1 MGHLNQRNIIIGVC
15 GGIAAYK
22 SAELVRLLQ
31 KQGANVRVVMTDG
44 AQAFITPLTLQA
56 LSGNTV
62 HTELLDAE
70 AERGMG
76 HIELARW
83 ADAIVVAP
91 ATADVLAK
99 LANGDADNLLT
110 TLVLATAA
118 PIVVAPAMNQQM
130 WAQAATQDN
139 CDTLRQRNVIFVGPE
154 AGEQAC
160 GDIGAGRMSE
170 PSDIVDALNAHF
182 PSRAL
187 DGLHVVITAGPTRE
201 AIDPVRFI
209 GNHSSGKMGF
219 ALARAATEAG
229 ASVTLISGPVH
240 LPTPEG
246 VKRLD
251 VESTQQMLD
260 ACQAACSLAHI
271 FIGCAAVADYRPV
284 TVAEHKIKKQSDQG
298 LTIELT
304 QNPDIVATIS
314 RDFPNLYTAGFAA
327 ETQNVLDHARQKR
340 HRKQLNLIIANDVSN
355 GGVFGQDHNSVTI
368 IGSELE
374 LHLPLANKLQVARSC
389 IEALA
394 EDYRRTH
401 SRRSRH
407 E

>member
-31 KQGANVRVVMTDG
+31 KQGANIRVVMTEG

-56 LSGNTV
+56 LSGNPV
-62 HTELLDAE
+62 HIELLDAE

-83 ADAIVVAP
+83 ADAIVIAP
-91 ATADVLAK
+91 ATADILAK

-118 PIVVAPAMNQQM
+118 PVFVAPAMNQQM

-139 CDTLRQRNVIFVGPE
+139 CDTLRRRHFYFVGPDS
-154 AGEQAC
+154 GEQAC
-160 GDIGAGRMSE
+160 GDVGSGRMSE
-170 PSDIVDALNAHF
+170 PTDIVKAMNAHF

-187 DGLHVVITAGPTRE
+187 EGLRLVITAGPTRE

-219 ALARAATEAG
+219 ALARAAIEAG
-229 ASVTLISGPVH
+229 ATVTLIAGPVH
-240 LPTPEG
+240 LDTPERANR
-246 VKRLD
+246 VN
-251 VESTQQMLD
+251 VESAREMLSACED
-260 ACQAACSLAHI
+260 ACTQADI
-271 FIGCAAVADYRPV
+271 FIACAAVADFRPV
-284 TVAEHKIKKQSDQG
+284 TTADHKLKKQGDSG

-314 RDFPNLYTAGFAA
+314 KEFPELYTVGFAA
-327 ETQNVLDHARQKR
+327 ETQNVLEHAREKR
-340 HRKQLNLIIANDVSN
+340 IRKALDLIIANDVGN
-355 GGVFGQDHNSVTI
+355 DAVFGKDHNRVTI

-374 LHLPLANKLQVARSC
+374 LHLPEASKLEVARAC
-389 IEALA
+389 IEELA
-394 EDYRRTH
+394 KEYRRTH
-401 SRRSRH
+401 
-407 E
+407 

>member
-22 SAELVRLLQ
+22 SAELVRQLQ
-31 KQGANVRVVMTDG
+31 KQGANVRVVMTEG

-56 LSGNTV
+56 LSGNPV

-83 ADAIVVAP
+83 ADAIVIAP

-118 PIVVAPAMNQQM
+118 PVFVAPAMNQQM
-130 WAQAATQDN
+130 WAQTATQDN
-139 CDTLRQRNVIFVGPE
+139 CDTLRQRKFVFVGPD

-160 GDIGAGRMSE
+160 GDVGSGRMSE
-170 PSDIVDALNAHF
+170 PADIVEALNTHF

-187 DGLHVVITAGPTRE
+187 EGLRLVITAGPTRE

-219 ALARAATEAG
+219 ALARAAIEAG
-229 ASVTLISGPVH
+229 ATVTLVAGPVH
-240 LPTPEG
+240 LDTPA
-246 VKRLD
+246 RTTRID
-251 VESTQQMLD
+251 VESARDMLN
-260 ACQAACSLAHI
+260 ACQNACHQADI
-271 FIGCAAVADYRPV
+271 FIACAAVADYRPV
-284 TVAEHKIKKQSDQG
+284 TVADHKLKKQGDSG

-314 RDFPNLYTAGFAA
+314 REFPSLYTVGFAA
-327 ETQNVLDHARQKR
+327 ETQHVLDHAREKR
-340 HRKQLNLIIANDVSN
+340 IRKQLDLIIANDVGN
-355 GGVFGQDHNSVTI
+355 DAVFGQDHNRVII

-374 LHLPLANKLQVARSC
+374 LHLPEASKLDVARTC
-389 IEALA
+389 IDELA
-394 EDYRRTH
+394 KEYRRTH
-401 SRRSRH
+401 
-407 E
+407 

>member
-31 KQGANVRVVMTDG
+31 KQGACIRVVMTEG

-56 LSGNTV
+56 LSGNPV

-83 ADAIVVAP
+83 ADAIVIAP

-118 PIVVAPAMNQQM
+118 PVFVAPAMNQQM
-130 WAQAATQDN
+130 WAQAATQEN
-139 CDTLRQRNVIFVGPE
+139 CDTLRRRNIFFIGPE

-170 PSDIVDALNAHF
+170 PSAIVESLNAHF

-187 DGLHVVITAGPTRE
+187 EGVRVVITAGPTRE

-219 ALARAATEAG
+219 ALARAAREAG
-229 ASVTLISGPVH
+229 ATVTLIAGPVH
-240 LPTPEG
+240 LATPEG
-246 VKRLD
+246 VERID
-251 VESTQQMLD
+251 VESAQQMLS
-260 ACQAACSLAHI
+260 ACEQRCEHADI
-271 FIGCAAVADYRPV
+271 FVACAAVADYRPI
-284 TVAEHKIKKQSDQG
+284 AIADHKLKKQGEAG

-304 QNPDIVATIS
+304 QNPDIAATIS
-314 RDFPNLYTAGFAA
+314 RDFPELYTVGFAA
-327 ETQNVLDHARQKR
+327 ETQNVLEHAREKR
-340 HRKQLNLIIANDVSN
+340 QRKQLDLIIANDVSN
-355 GGVFGQDHNSVTI
+355 DAVFGQDHNSVTI
-368 IGSELE
+368 IGPELQ
-374 LHLPLANKLQVARSC
+374 LHLDKASKLQVARSC
-389 IEALA
+389 IEAIA
-394 EDYRRTH
+394 TDFH
-401 SRRSRH
+401 RSD
-407 E
+407 

>member
-22 SAELVRLLQ
+22 SAELVRQLQ
-31 KQGANVRVVMTDG
+31 KQGANVRVVMTEG

-56 LSGNTV
+56 LSGNPV

-83 ADAIVVAP
+83 ADAIVIAP

-118 PIVVAPAMNQQM
+118 PVFVAPAMNQQM
-130 WAQAATQDN
+130 WAQTATQDN
-139 CDTLRQRNVIFVGPE
+139 CDTLRRRKFVFVGPE

-160 GDIGAGRMSE
+160 GDVGSGRMSE
-170 PSDIVDALNAHF
+170 PADIVEALNTHF

-187 DGLHVVITAGPTRE
+187 EGLRLVITAGPTRE

-219 ALARAATEAG
+219 ALARAAIEAG
-229 ASVTLISGPVH
+229 ATVTLVAGPVH
-240 LPTPEG
+240 LDTPE
-246 VKRLD
+246 RATRID
-251 VESTQQMLD
+251 VESARDMLS
-260 ACQAACSLAHI
+260 ACHSACHQADI
-271 FIGCAAVADYRPV
+271 FIACAAVADYRPV
-284 TVAEHKIKKQSDQG
+284 TVADHKLKKQGDTG

-314 RDFPNLYTAGFAA
+314 REFPSLYTVGFAA
-327 ETQNVLDHARQKR
+327 ETQHVLEHAREKR
-340 HRKQLNLIIANDVSN
+340 IRKQLDLIIANDVGN
-355 GGVFGQDHNSVTI
+355 DAVFGQDHNSVII

-374 LHLPLANKLQVARSC
+374 LHLPEASKLDVARTC
-389 IEALA
+389 INELA
-394 EDYRRTH
+394 KEYRRTH
-401 SRRSRH
+401 
-407 E
+407 

>member
-31 KQGANVRVVMTDG
+31 KQGANIRVVMTEG

-56 LSGNTV
+56 LSGNPV

-83 ADAIVVAP
+83 ADAIVIAP

-118 PIVVAPAMNQQM
+118 PVFVAPAMNQQM
-130 WAQAATQDN
+130 WAQVATQDN
-139 CDTLRQRNVIFVGPE
+139 CETLRRRSFIFVGPE

-160 GDIGAGRMSE
+160 GDIGSGRMSE
-170 PSDIVDALNAHF
+170 PTDIVDALNAHF

-187 DGLHVVITAGPTRE
+187 DGLRVVITAGPTRE

-219 ALARAATEAG
+219 ALARAAADAG
-229 ASVTLISGPVH
+229 ASVTVIAGPVH
-240 LPTPEG
+240 IDTPTG
-246 VKRLD
+246 VERIN
-251 VESTQQMLD
+251 VESARQMLS
-260 ACQAACSLAHI
+260 ACKEACSHADI
-271 FIGCAAVADYRPV
+271 FIACAAVADYRPV
-284 TVAEHKIKKQSDQG
+284 TVADHKLKKQGDSG

-314 RDFPNLYTAGFAA
+314 TQFPTIYTVGFAA
-327 ETQNVLDHARQKR
+327 ETQNVLEHARDKR
-340 HRKQLNLIIANDVSN
+340 VRKQLDLIIANDVGN
-355 GGVFGQDHNSVTI
+355 DAVFGQDHNSVTI

-374 LHLPLANKLQVARSC
+374 LHLPETSKLQVARSC
-389 IEALA
+389 VEALA
-394 EDYRRTH
+394 KEYRRTH
-401 SRRSRH
+401 
-407 E
+407 

>member
-56 LSGNTV
+56 LSGNPV
-62 HTELLDAE
+62 HIELLDTE

-83 ADAIVVAP
+83 ADAIVIAP
-91 ATADVLAK
+91 ATADILAK

-118 PIVVAPAMNQQM
+118 PVFVAPAMNQQM
-130 WAQAATQDN
+130 WAQAATQEN
-139 CDTLRQRNVIFVGPE
+139 CDTLRRRKFLFIGPD

-160 GDIGAGRMSE
+160 GDVGAGRMSE
-170 PSDIVDALNAHF
+170 PADVVQTLNAHF

-187 DGLHVVITAGPTRE
+187 EGLHIVITAGPTRE

-219 ALARAATEAG
+219 SLARAAIDAG
-229 ASVTLISGPVH
+229 ASVTLVAGPVH
-240 LPTPEG
+240 LDTPEG
-246 VKRLD
+246 VTRINVD
-251 VESTQQMLD
+251 SARQMLS
-260 ACQAACSLAHI
+260 ACENACGQADI
-271 FIGCAAVADYRPV
+271 FIACAAVADYRPV
-284 TVAEHKIKKQSDQG
+284 TVADHKLKKQGTSG

-304 QNPDIVATIS
+304 QNPDIVATIGQA
-314 RDFPNLYTAGFAA
+314 FPNLYTVGFAA
-327 ETQNVLDHARQKR
+327 ETQNVLEHAREKR
-340 HRKQLNLIIANDVSN
+340 TRKQLDLIIANDVGN
-355 GGVFGQDHNSVTI
+355 NAVFGQDHNSVTI

-374 LHLPLANKLQVARSC
+374 LHLPEASKLQVARTC
-389 IEALA
+389 VEALA
-394 EDYRRTH
+394 KEYRRTH
-401 SRRSRH
+401 
-407 E
+407 

>member
-31 KQGANVRVVMTDG
+31 KQGANVRVVMTEG

-56 LSGNTV
+56 LSGNPV

-83 ADAIVVAP
+83 ADAIVIAP
-91 ATADVLAK
+91 ATADILAK

-118 PIVVAPAMNQQM
+118 PVFVAPAMNQQM

-139 CDTLRQRNVIFVGPE
+139 CDILRRRSFVFVGPD

-160 GDIGAGRMSE
+160 GDIGSGRMSE
-170 PSDIVDALNAHF
+170 PNDIAEAVTAHF

-187 DGLHVVITAGPTRE
+187 DGVRLVITAGPTRE

-219 ALARAATEAG
+219 ALARAAIEAG
-229 ASVTLISGPVH
+229 ATVTLIAGPVH
-240 LPTPEG
+240 LETPE
-246 VKRLD
+246 RADRID
-251 VESTQQMLD
+251 VESAREMLSACEGACTQAD
-260 ACQAACSLAHI
+260 I
-271 FIGCAAVADYRPV
+271 FIACAAVADYRPV
-284 TVAEHKIKKQSDQG
+284 TTADHKLKKQGDTG

-314 RDFPNLYTAGFAA
+314 KKFPNVYTVGFAA
-327 ETQNVLDHARQKR
+327 ETQNVLEHAREKR
-340 HRKQLNLIIANDVSN
+340 IRKALDLIIANEVGNDA
-355 GGVFGQDHNSVTI
+355 VFGKDHNRVTI
-368 IGSELE
+368 IGPELE
-374 LHLPLANKLQVARSC
+374 LHLPEASKLEVARAC
-389 IEALA
+389 IEELA
-394 EDYRRTH
+394 KEYRRTH
-401 SRRSRH
+401 
-407 E
+407 

>member
-31 KQGANVRVVMTDG
+31 KQGANIRVVMTEG

-56 LSGNTV
+56 LSGNPV

-83 ADAIVVAP
+83 ADAIVIAP

-118 PIVVAPAMNQQM
+118 PVFLAPAMNQQM
-130 WAQAATQDN
+130 WAQAATQEN
-139 CDTLRQRNVIFVGPE
+139 CDTLHRRHFIFVGPE

-160 GDIGAGRMSE
+160 GDVGSGRMSE
-170 PSDIVDALNAHF
+170 PTDIVEAINAHF
-182 PSRAL
+182 PTRAL
-187 DGLHVVITAGPTRE
+187 EGLRLVITAGPTRE

-219 ALARAATEAG
+219 ALARAAIEAG
-229 ASVTLISGPVH
+229 ATVTLVAGPVH
-240 LPTPEG
+240 LDTPE
-246 VKRLD
+246 RANRID
-251 VESTQQMLD
+251 VESAREMLSACED
-260 ACQAACSLAHI
+260 ACMQADI
-271 FIGCAAVADYRPV
+271 FIACAAVADYRPI
-284 TVAEHKIKKQSDQG
+284 TVANHKLKKQGDSG

-304 QNPDIVATIS
+304 QNPDIAATIS
-314 RDFPNLYTAGFAA
+314 KQFPNLYTVGFAA
-327 ETQNVLDHARQKR
+327 ETQNVLEHAREKR
-340 HRKQLNLIIANDVSN
+340 IRKTLDLIIANDV
-355 GGVFGQDHNSVTI
+355 GDDAVFGQDHNSVTI
-368 IGSELE
+368 ISSELE
-374 LHLPLANKLQVARSC
+374 LHLPEASKLQVARTC

-394 EDYRRTH
+394 KEYSRTH
-401 SRRSRH
+401 LTA
-407 E
+407 